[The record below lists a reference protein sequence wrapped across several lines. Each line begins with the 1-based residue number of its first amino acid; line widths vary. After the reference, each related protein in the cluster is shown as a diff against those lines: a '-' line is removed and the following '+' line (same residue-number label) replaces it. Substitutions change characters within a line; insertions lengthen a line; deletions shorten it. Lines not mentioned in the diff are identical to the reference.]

1 VVDVA
6 FHGRLGDYQA
16 FRGLGALR
24 DRLAGSTGERTF
36 ALIGCSNASGRSP
49 ATRSTLGELARS
61 ERLPTA
67 VVREICEGKLIREGY
82 LHRKKRPKKDRVER
96 LFLSP
101 SGVEAMQRR
110 KQPDA

>member
-1 VVDVA
+1 
-6 FHGRLGDYQA
+6 
-16 FRGLGALR
+16 
-24 DRLAGSTGERTF
+24 
-36 ALIGCSNASGRSP
+36 
-49 ATRSTLGELARS
+49 
-61 ERLPTA
+61 

-110 KQPDA
+110 EQPDA